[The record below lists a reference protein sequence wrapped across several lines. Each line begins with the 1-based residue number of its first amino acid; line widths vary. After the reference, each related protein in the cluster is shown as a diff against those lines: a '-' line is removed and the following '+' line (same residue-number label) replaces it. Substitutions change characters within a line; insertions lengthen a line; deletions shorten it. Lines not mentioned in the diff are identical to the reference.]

1 MSRPNP
7 APASAPVT
15 APAPCA
21 DPLTLLPLL
30 SIGAFASQAS
40 IRLADPMLPQLALEF
55 GTRIADLAG
64 VITAF
69 AMAYG
74 LMQLFYGPMADRIGK
89 LRVIAWATGVASLG
103 SAACGF
109 AIGPDSLAVLRLLT
123 GAACAS
129 LIPLTLA
136 WIGDSVPYAQRQPVL
151 ARFMIGSTLGIIF
164 GQVAG
169 GVFADT
175 IGWRLSFVAPALVFG
190 AVALVLARGLRS
202 GAIISGAATAP
213 PGDDS
218 PTAAGA
224 LRNPLAA
231 FGLVLRSAWARTVLA
246 LTFIE
251 GALNFGTLA
260 LLPAWLHTEH
270 GLSLWQTGL
279 AAAGYGVGGLSYA
292 LLGPWLLSRLGEKGL
307 ALSGAALLCTGL
319 MSIGSPHWLLEAAK
333 CTMAG
338 AGFFMMHS
346 TFQTVATQ
354 MVPHLRGT
362 AISAFALALFVG
374 QSGGVALVAYLS
386 HEIGFEAVK
395 QVNALGLLLLG
406 ALFSSLLWRRARTA
420 PQGLN

>member
-1 MSRPNP
+1 MSRTNP
-7 APASAPVT
+7 APASAPIA
-15 APAPCA
+15 APAPLA
-21 DPLTLLPLL
+21 DPLTLLPVLA
-30 SIGAFASQAS
+30 IGAFASQAS

-109 AIGPDSLAVLRLLT
+109 AVGPDSLAVLRLLT

-190 AVALVLARGLRS
+190 AVAFVLARGLRS

-213 PGDDS
+213 PDEGS
-218 PTAAGA
+218 PAAAHA

-231 FGLVLRSAWARTVLA
+231 VGRGLRRAWARPVA
-246 LTFIE
+246 AESPRSRSARRE
-251 GALNFGTLA
+251 G
-260 LLPAWLHTEH
+260 H
-270 GLSLWQTGL
+270 
-279 AAAGYGVGGLSYA
+279 
-292 LLGPWLLSRLGEKGL
+292 
-307 ALSGAALLCTGL
+307 C
-319 MSIGSPHWLLEAAK
+319 SPGRW
-333 CTMAG
+333 
-338 AGFFMMHS
+338 
-346 TFQTVATQ
+346 
-354 MVPHLRGT
+354 
-362 AISAFALALFVG
+362 
-374 QSGGVALVAYLS
+374 
-386 HEIGFEAVK
+386 
-395 QVNALGLLLLG
+395 
-406 ALFSSLLWRRARTA
+406 
-420 PQGLN
+420 